1 MIAVKR
7 KPTITELTRIILSS
21 HPGGG
26 GVNPAV
32 ALEGFSQQWIGVAID
47 LAIDPITAI
56 HAVFF
61 PKWIYSA
68 WRWNI
73 SCSSF
78 AQTSQRRSPAQDSIN
93 RT

>member
-7 KPTITELTRIILSS
+7 KATITELTRIILSS

-32 ALEGFSQQWIGVAID
+32 ALEGFTQQWIGVAID
-47 LAIDPITAI
+47 LAVDPITAI

-61 PKWIYSA
+61 LSGFIRHGDGTFPV
-68 WRWNI
+68 RVL
-73 SCSSF
+73 
-78 AQTSQRRSPAQDSIN
+78 RRLRRGVRQHTPQ
-93 RT
+93 

>member
-32 ALEGFSQQWIGVAID
+32 ALDGFSQQWIGVAID
-47 LAIDPITAI
+47 LAVDPII

-61 PKWIYSA
+61 LSGFIRHCDGTFPVRVLRRLRRGILQHT
-68 WRWNI
+68 
-73 SCSSF
+73 
-78 AQTSQRRSPAQDSIN
+78 AQ
-93 RT
+93 